1 MKTINNTARP
11 APDRDVFHRY
21 LFAFACAAALLVG
34 VLVYTRQ
41 LTTNPAGFFIDESS
55 VAYNAH
61 TISQDGH
68 DEYGISWP
76 LYFRAFGE
84 YKNPIY
90 IYLLATVFR
99 LTGPGIFPAR
109 LLSAT
114 LGIATAVVIGLIGF
128 RLTKQRWLA
137 LVLTVLAL
145 ATPWLFALS
154 RIVVEVALYP
164 LLIALFLLA
173 VQRIAEKSRWGW
185 IDALWIAFSLA
196 LLTFTYSIGRLLA
209 PLLAAGL
216 LLFTKRARFSSIA
229 RVWLLYALSLLP
241 MFIYSAR
248 HPGALEAR
256 FKVLTYL
263 TPQSGFMNVWEV
275 ARHYF
280 HNLNPWRMLVT
291 GDPGAYQVAST
302 YGTGPVLIVTFVL
315 FVAGVCVVLAN
326 KRVNAWWAF
335 VIYGLVI
342 SFIPASLTRDYFHIL
357 RLSPVPVFIILLAVP
372 ALAWLTKPQTSSR
385 RALVAIALIGTVVQG
400 GYFQYV
406 HAKHGRE
413 VARLK
418 IFDADYH
425 STIMPKAIAAA
436 GPGPIY
442 VQDAP
447 AIPGYIQALW
457 YATLDH
463 VPAEKFV
470 ILTEDANVPPGGV
483 VISTKPGCMS
493 CEVLFERSPY
503 RVYIVK

>member
-1 MKTINNTARP
+1 VKTINNTARR
-11 APDRDVFHRY
+11 APDRDVLHRY
-21 LFAFACAAALLVG
+21 LFASACAAVLLAAVF
-34 VLVYTRQ
+34 VYTRQ

-55 VAYNAH
+55 VAYNAY

-68 DEYGISWP
+68 DEYGNSWP

-90 IYLLATVFR
+90 IYLLAAVFR
-99 LTGPGIFPAR
+99 LTGPGIFTAR

-145 ATPWLFALS
+145 LTPWFFALS

-173 VQRIAEKSRWGW
+173 VQRISEKSRWGW
-185 IDALWIAFSLA
+185 NDAICIALTLA

-216 LLFTKRARFSSIA
+216 LLFTKRARFWSIA
-229 RVWLLYALSLLP
+229 RVWLLYAISLLP
-241 MFIYSAR
+241 MFIFRAR

-263 TPQSGFMNVWEV
+263 APESRFLNVWEI

-280 HNLNPWRMLVT
+280 HNINPWRMLVT

-302 YGTGPVLIVTFVL
+302 YGTGPVLIVTLVL
-315 FVAGVCVVLAN
+315 FVAGVCLLLAH
-326 KRVNAWWAF
+326 KQVNAWWAF

-342 SFIPASLTRDYFHIL
+342 SFVPASLTRDYFHIL
-357 RLSPVPVFIILLAVP
+357 RLSPVPVFMILLAVP
-372 ALAWLTKPQTSSR
+372 ALAWLTKPPAGSR
-385 RALVAIALIGTVVQG
+385 RALIVIALIVTVAQG

-406 HAKHGRE
+406 HAKRGRE
-413 VARLK
+413 VARLN

-425 STIMPKAIAAA
+425 ATIMPAAIAAA
-436 GPGPIY
+436 GSGPVY
-442 VQDAP
+442 VRDAQ
-447 AIPGYIQALW
+447 ASPGYIQALW

-463 VPAEKFV
+463 MLAERFV
-470 ILTEDANVPPGGV
+470 ILTDEANAPPGGV
-483 VISTKPGCMS
+483 VISTKPGCTS

-503 RVYIVK
+503 RVYIAK